1 MLIVNVTGGLG
12 NQLFQYAFYEF
23 LKLNN
28 DNVVLD
34 LSSFQR
40 QSYHY
45 GFELDKVFDLK
56 YDILSK
62 SPTPFFYTDN
72 SKIFY
77 RIIHKLFD
85 VFIKKKFDFYG
96 DDSISLIRKEKFDF
110 DMYFNGFWQDA
121 YYVQEVKDFKT
132 KILNFRLFDLS
143 KKNKELKE
151 YINNNF
157 CVAVHIRRGDYLNYS
172 YLNEICNKQYYD
184 QAIQYF
190 KNKYNFCSFVFF
202 SDDILWCKE
211 KFKEIKNSIFVDWNT
226 KDQSYLDLYMMS
238 LCQNNII
245 ANSTFSW
252 WGAYLNNNNEK
263 IVICPKFWN
272 QRTLTNHLICPGWI
286 AL

>member
-1 MLIVNVTGGLG
+1 M
-12 NQLFQYAFYEF
+12 
-23 LKLNN
+23 
-28 DNVVLD
+28 
-34 LSSFQR
+34 
-40 QSYHY
+40 
-45 GFELDKVFDLK
+45 
-56 YDILSK
+56 
-62 SPTPFFYTDN
+62 
-72 SKIFY
+72 
-77 RIIHKLFD
+77 
-85 VFIKKKFDFYG
+85 
-96 DDSISLIRKEKFDF
+96 
-110 DMYFNGFWQDA
+110 
-121 YYVQEVKDFKT
+121 
-132 KILNFRLFDLS
+132 S